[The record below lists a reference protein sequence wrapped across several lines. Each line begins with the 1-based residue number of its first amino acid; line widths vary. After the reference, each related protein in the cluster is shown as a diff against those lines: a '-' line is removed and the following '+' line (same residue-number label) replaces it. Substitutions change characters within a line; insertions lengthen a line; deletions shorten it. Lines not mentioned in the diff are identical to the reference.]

1 MAEPVRV
8 ILDVD
13 TGVDDAMALA
23 LAVRLPGIELVAV
36 TTVAGNVGIEHTTR
50 NTRRVLAHLGAG
62 DVPIHRGLSRP
73 LAGAAIDAAHVHG
86 DTGLGDLV
94 LPEPAGA
101 DALRRPFAP
110 EALVD
115 LINAEPGGIT
125 LVCVGPLTNLATAI
139 SLDPDLPGKI
149 GRLVVMGG
157 SLGRGNVTPYA
168 EFNIAADPEAAA
180 QVFAACPL
188 EMVGLDVTHQVNIT
202 LPGWQALEGVASPEA
217 VLIRGAAAQYFRRGG
232 EGGRNVVHLHDPLA
246 IGVALDPSLCTTKR
260 GAVKVETATAWCAGQ
275 TTLDERAD
283 GPHQVC
289 VGVDSA
295 RFLHLFAET
304 LGLPQLL
311 EG

>member
-1 MAEPVRV
+1 VAEPLRV

-23 LAVRLPGIELVAV
+23 LAVRLPGVELVAV

-62 DVPIHRGLSRP
+62 QVPIHRGLSRP
-73 LAGAAIDAAHVHG
+73 LAGNAIDARHVHG
-86 DTGLGDLV
+86 DSGLGDLE

-101 DALRRPFAP
+101 STLRRPFAP

-115 LINAEPGGIT
+115 MISAEPGAIT
-125 LVCVGPLTNLATAI
+125 LVCTGPLTNLAGAI
-139 SLDPDLPGKI
+139 ALDPELPGRI

-180 QVFAACPL
+180 QVFAACSL
-188 EMVGLDVTHQVNIT
+188 EMVGLDVTHQVNFT
-202 LPGWQALEGVASPEA
+202 YAGWERLTGVDRPEA
-217 VLIRGAAAQYFRRGG
+217 ILVHGASAQYFGRGG
-232 EGGRNVVHLHDPLA
+232 DEGQRVVHLHDPLA
-246 IGVALDPSLCTTKR
+246 VGVALDPTLCTMKR
-260 GAVKVETATAWCAGQ
+260 GTVKVETATAWCAGR

-283 GPHQVC
+283 GPHAVC
-289 VGVDSA
+289 VEVDA
-295 RFLHLFAET
+295 PRFLRLFADT
-304 LGLPQLL
+304 LGLP
-311 EG
+311 EVAS